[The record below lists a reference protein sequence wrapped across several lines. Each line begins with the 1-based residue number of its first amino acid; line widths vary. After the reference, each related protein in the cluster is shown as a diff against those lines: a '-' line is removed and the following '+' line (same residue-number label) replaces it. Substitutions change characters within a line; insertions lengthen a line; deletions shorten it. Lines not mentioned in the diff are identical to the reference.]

1 VDEAAAKRLNAR
13 RRWGY
18 WVWGIAATVIVV
30 PELIAAFGA
39 GWLPFT
45 TISKLTGH
53 LERRYS
59 VLELVVIAVLVWV
72 LYSTTRVPPAT
83 HSGKGKPEGSP
94 DPTRTPGGRLTLRA
108 PAPRSPQHF
117 DDAGAPRLFVIAAVV
132 SLVGIAIAGFA
143 VANWWDDGKPHYHA
157 GYVLYGLLGLLW
169 IVVPGSLALALGKDI
184 PFPTFYRTVRNL
196 EDWLASRAWRN
207 SSGPALAWLVSYLIL
222 TALVILLLHLTLY
235 PFPSITK
242 ILNPHG

>member
-1 VDEAAAKRLNAR
+1 MKRLNAR

-18 WVWGIAATVIVV
+18 WVWGIAAAVIVV

-59 VLELVVIAVLVWV
+59 VLVLVVVALLVWV
-72 LYSTTRVPPAT
+72 VYSTVRIPPGS
-83 HSGKGKPEGSP
+83 HSGKGRADGPA
-94 DPTRTPGGRLTLRA
+94 RTSGGRLTLRE
-108 PAPRSPQHF
+108 PAPGSTKHF
-117 DDAGAPRLFVIAAVV
+117 DDAVAPGLFAIAAAG
-132 SLVGIAIAGFA
+132 SLAVIAIASFA
-143 VANWWDDGKPHYHA
+143 AAKWWDDGKPHYHV

-169 IVVPGSLALALGKDI
+169 IVIPGSLAFALGKDI

-196 EDWLASRAWRN
+196 EDWLASRQWKH
-207 SSGPALAWLVSYLIL
+207 STGPALAWLVSYLIL
-222 TALVILLLHLTLY
+222 AALVILLLHLTLY

-242 ILNPHG
+242 ILNPNG